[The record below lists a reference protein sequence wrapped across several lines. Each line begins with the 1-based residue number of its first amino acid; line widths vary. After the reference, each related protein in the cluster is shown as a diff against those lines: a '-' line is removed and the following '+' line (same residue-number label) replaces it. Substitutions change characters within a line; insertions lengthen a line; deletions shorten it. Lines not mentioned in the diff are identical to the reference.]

1 MLIRSIGIAG
11 VILGLL
17 FKTLHWPGANII
29 LQISAVIAAV
39 TMTALLI
46 QKPGPWN
53 IRIQR
58 PIWIFGSVAV
68 VLTGMIFKTM
78 HWPGANI
85 QLMIGMVGTAS
96 WFLVGQG
103 LSKLADQKG

>member
-1 MLIRSIGIAG
+1 MHTFRSIGIAG

-46 QKPGPWN
+46 KKPGPWN
-53 IRIQR
+53 VRIQR

-68 VLTGMIFKTM
+68 VLSGVIFKTM
-78 HWPGANI
+78 YWPGADI
-85 QLMIGMVGTAS
+85 MLLIGLSACAA
-96 WFLVGQG
+96 WFLVPP
-103 LSKLADQKG
+103 ARNVA